1 MLHLIARFRSKEEN
15 IKSVKSLI
23 KDFLEKI
30 MENEPDTIYYESIQ
44 LDDNVSFGA
53 GTRTGNLRLDE
64 ACVFTLIELERNL
77 LSNFLTDL
85 HKGGIFDLKSS
96 ERYRVQHAPELVPN

>member
-44 LDDNVSFGA
+44 LDDNVSFIHII
-53 GTRTGNLRLDE
+53 TFRNEE
-64 ACVFTLIELERNL
+64 AKKLHETSLYVAEFTKKVYPLLE
-77 LSNFLTDL
+77 SEP
-85 HKGGIFDLKSS
+85 IFNHYNIVSS
-96 ERYRVQHAPELVPN
+96 IKRY